1 MIISIFCLIVGL
13 FQKGFLF
20 VSFIFNVYGV
30 IFSVQAFP
38 SWLIQSPSAVKESSL
53 QNHVPVSCLWRQTRI
68 FFSHT
73 RVYLLAKGCI
83 SPLCRA
89 WCCTIVFI
97 STDACF
103 LLKMFSKWCGGTLN
117 CEWVIFLA
125 SVKLGCWLCGNNSKN
140 IMAGFAPEFQQ
151 DDFRTPQTVSRLR
164 QYTWEWEFALER
176 VAFIDTIV

>member
-13 FQKGFLF
+13 FQKGFSF

-53 QNHVPVSCLWRQTRI
+53 QNHAPVFCLWRQTRI
-68 FFSHT
+68 FFFHT
-73 RVYLLAKGCI
+73 HVYLLAKGCI

-117 CEWVIFLA
+117 CEWVIFWQA
-125 SVKLGCWLCGNNSKN
+125 SSWDAGYVGITAKILWPVLLLNFSRMILGLPRPFPGWGSMHENGNL
-140 IMAGFAPEFQQ
+140 P
-151 DDFRTPQTVSRLR
+151 LR
-164 QYTWEWEFALER
+164 ELHL
-176 VAFIDTIV
+176 